1 MGKSLFHGGRVSVW
15 EDEKVL
21 EMTVGMVAQQWEEG
35 RGSYLGGKNEVES
48 FPFDESLY
56 ILY

>member
-1 MGKSLFHGGRVSVW
+1 MGTRVSVW

-21 EMTVGMVAQQWEEG
+21 EMTVGMVAQRWEEG

>member
-21 EMTVGMVAQQWEEG
+21 EMMEG
-35 RGSYLGGKNEVES
+35 NHMN
-48 FPFDESLY
+48 DC
-56 ILY
+56 II